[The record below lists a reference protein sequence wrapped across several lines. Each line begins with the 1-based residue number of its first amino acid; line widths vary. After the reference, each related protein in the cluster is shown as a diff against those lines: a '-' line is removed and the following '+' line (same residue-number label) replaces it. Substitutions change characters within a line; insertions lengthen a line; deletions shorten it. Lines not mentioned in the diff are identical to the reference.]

1 MLKDFIPLF
10 PRSIELFEQV
20 KKIFEK
26 NLTSCFF
33 YNRHFLVA
41 INFFLI
47 WCVGLSSDLSE

>member
-26 NLTSCFF
+26 NLTS
-33 YNRHFLVA
+33 
-41 INFFLI
+41 
-47 WCVGLSSDLSE
+47 